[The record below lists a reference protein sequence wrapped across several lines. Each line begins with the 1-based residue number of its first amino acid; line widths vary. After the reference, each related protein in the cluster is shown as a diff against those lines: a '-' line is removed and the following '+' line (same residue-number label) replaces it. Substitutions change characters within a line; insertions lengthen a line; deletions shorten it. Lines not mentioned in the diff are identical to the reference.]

1 MAADDAAP
9 IVFALSCLTA
19 ILVPWT
25 LLKLRR
31 LARKSVA
38 EADAWLALGFAPTSA
53 VVAKARA
60 SAPKTP
66 WLSNIL
72 WVAAVACEVALLQ
85 NLPANESGP
94 FDPYEVLGLERA
106 ASLAEIKS
114 AYRGLALE
122 LHPDKNPSAEAA
134 AQFLLV
140 TKAHRVLTDATA
152 RDNYEKYGTPD
163 GYQGFTGGVA
173 LPLVAENGALL
184 LLGVVVGLPLLL

>member
-1 MAADDAAP
+1 MGIATR
-9 IVFALSCLTA
+9 V
-19 ILVPWT
+19 
-25 LLKLRR
+25 
-31 LARKSVA
+31 
-38 EADAWLALGFAPTSA
+38 G
-53 VVAKARA
+53 
-60 SAPKTP
+60 
-66 WLSNIL
+66 
-72 WVAAVACEVALLQ
+72 
-85 NLPANESGP
+85 
-94 FDPYEVLGLERA
+94 EVLGLERA

-184 LLGVVVGLPLLL
+184 LLGIGLYAAAVGASHLKRRCVARGGGGGSAWENALERGWLSEPMVDAPASSSSTPDSGVSRARPSLN

>member
-1 MAADDAAP
+1 MADDAAP

-31 LARKSVA
+31 LLRKSVA

-85 NLPANESGP
+85 NLPANESGM

-106 ASLAEIKS
+106 RPRWPRSSRRTAASRSSCTRTRTRAPRRRRNS
-114 AYRGLALE
+114 CW
-122 LHPDKNPSAEAA
+122 
-134 AQFLLV
+134 
-140 TKAHRVLTDATA
+140 
-152 RDNYEKYGTPD
+152 
-163 GYQGFTGGVA
+163 
-173 LPLVAENGALL
+173 
-184 LLGVVVGLPLLL
+184 